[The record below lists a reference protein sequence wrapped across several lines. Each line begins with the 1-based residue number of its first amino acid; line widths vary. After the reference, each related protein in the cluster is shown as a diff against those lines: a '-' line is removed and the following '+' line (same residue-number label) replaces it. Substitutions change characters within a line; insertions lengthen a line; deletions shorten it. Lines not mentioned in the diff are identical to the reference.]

1 LERRTVG
8 VVVNPVAG
16 MGGPVGLKGTD
27 GATTL
32 AEARARGAVATAPER
47 ARRALARLAAEAP
60 DVAVLV
66 APGVLGAEAA
76 TAAGLHP
83 VPIGPVPSGEATT
96 AADTR
101 AAAAAFAARD
111 VDLILFAG
119 GDGTAR
125 DVLDTVG
132 GRVPVLGIPTG
143 VKMHSAVFARSP
155 EAAGNLAG
163 LYLGRGRA
171 QVRLREAE
179 VMDID
184 EDAVRAGR
192 VSARLHGYVRT
203 PYERSLVQ
211 NAKAGPRVSDEEAAA
226 AIAAAFA
233 RETEP
238 GTLYLLGPGTTC
250 RRVAEALGLEGT
262 LLGVDAVRDGRL
274 VGRDLTRGQIA
285 ALLADG
291 GPARIV
297 VSVTGGQGFLF
308 GRGNQQFGPEIL
320 RRVGRENVVV
330 LTTMEKLLSLAE
342 PRLFVDTGDPETDR
356 ALAGWI
362 RVRTGPD
369 RSTMMKVAA

>member
-1 LERRTVG
+1 
-8 VVVNPVAG
+8 
-16 MGGPVGLKGTD
+16 
-27 GATTL
+27 
-32 AEARARGAVATAPER
+32 
-47 ARRALARLAAEAP
+47 
-60 DVAVLV
+60 
-66 APGVLGAEAA
+66 
-76 TAAGLHP
+76 
-83 VPIGPVPSGEATT
+83 
-96 AADTR
+96 
-101 AAAAAFAARD
+101 
-111 VDLILFAG
+111 
-119 GDGTAR
+119 
-125 DVLDTVG
+125 
-132 GRVPVLGIPTG
+132 
-143 VKMHSAVFARSP
+143 
-155 EAAGNLAG
+155 
-163 LYLGRGRA
+163 
-171 QVRLREAE
+171 
-179 VMDID
+179 
-184 EDAVRAGR
+184 VRAGR

-291 GPARIV
+291 GSARIV

>member
-1 LERRTVG
+1 VERRTVG

-27 GATTL
+27 GAAAL
-32 AEARARGAVATAPER
+32 AEARARGAEAAAPER
-47 ARRALARLAAEAP
+47 ARRALVRLAAEAP
-60 DVAVLV
+60 DAAVLA
-66 APGVLGAEAA
+66 APGIMGAAEAS
-76 TAAGLHP
+76 AAGLHP
-83 VPIGPVPSGEATT
+83 IAVGPAAEETTT

-101 AAAAAFAARD
+101 AAAAEFLERK

-125 DVLDTVG
+125 DVLDVVG
-132 GRVPVLGIPTG
+132 DAVPVLGIPTG

-163 LYLGRGRA
+163 LFLGRGRA
-171 QVRLREAE
+171 QVRTAEAE

-192 VSARLHGYVRT
+192 VSARLHGYVRI

-211 NAKAGPRVSDEEAAA
+211 NAKAGPRVPDEEAAA
-226 AIAAAFA
+226 AIARAFA
-233 RETEP
+233 RGMEP
-238 GTLYLLGPGTTC
+238 GVLYLLGPGTTC
-250 RRVAEALGLEGT
+250 RRVADALGVEGT
-262 LLGVDAVRDGRL
+262 LLGVDAVRDGTL
-274 VGRDLTRGQIA
+274 VGRDLTRARIA
-285 ALLADG
+285 ALLDEG

-308 GRGNQQFGPEIL
+308 GRGNQQFGPDIL

-356 ALAGWI
+356 MLAGYV
-362 RVRTGPD
+362 RVRTAPD
-369 RSTMMKVAA
+369 RTTMMAVSA